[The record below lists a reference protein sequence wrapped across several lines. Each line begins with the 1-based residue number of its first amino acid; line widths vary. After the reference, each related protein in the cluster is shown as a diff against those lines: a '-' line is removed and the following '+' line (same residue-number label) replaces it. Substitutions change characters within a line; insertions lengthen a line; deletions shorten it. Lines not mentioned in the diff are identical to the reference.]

1 MRDGTNGPQ
10 AGSSGPSSN
19 AARARWLAILAQAP
33 KQVLKE
39 AWGRLEAKPDYRLI
53 RAPETGLALVRG
65 RIGGVGQRFNIG
77 EMSLCRCSLAVDDG
91 QGGEVAG
98 HGYVA
103 GCDQDHALYVALFDG
118 LMQLPPHGARLESDL
133 IAPQEK
139 TQADAKRQS
148 VETAQASRVEFF
160 TMVRGE

>member
-1 MRDGTNGPQ
+1 MRDGTNIPR
-10 AGSSGPSSN
+10 GSGDGPSSN
-19 AARARWLAILAQAP
+19 AARARWLAVLAQAP
-33 KQVLKE
+33 KRVLKE
-39 AWGRLEAKPDYRLI
+39 TWDGLDAKPRYRLL

-65 RIGGVGQRFNIG
+65 RIGGIGQRFNFG
-77 EMSLCRCSLAVDDG
+77 EMSLSRCSLAVDDG

-103 GCDQDHALYVALFDG
+103 GCDLDHALYIALFDG
-118 LMQLPPHGARLESDL
+118 MMQMPAQADWLESQL

-139 TQADAKRQS
+139 AQAESRRLR
-148 VETAQASRVEFF
+148 VEIAQASRVEFF

>member
-1 MRDGTNGPQ
+1 MRDGTNRPQ
-10 AGSSGPSSN
+10 AGNSGPSSN

-33 KQVLKE
+33 KHVLKE
-39 AWGRLEAKPDYRLI
+39 AWDRLEAKPDYRLI

-65 RIGGVGQRFNIG
+65 RIGGIGQRFNIG
-77 EMSLCRCSLAVDDG
+77 EMSLCRCSLAVADG

-118 LMQLPPHGARLESDL
+118 LMQLPAHGARLEGGL

-139 TQADAKRQS
+139 AQADAKRQS